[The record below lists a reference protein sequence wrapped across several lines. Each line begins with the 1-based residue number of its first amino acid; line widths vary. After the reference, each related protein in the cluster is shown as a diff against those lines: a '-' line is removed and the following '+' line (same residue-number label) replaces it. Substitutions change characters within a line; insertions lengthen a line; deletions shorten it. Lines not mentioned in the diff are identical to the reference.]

1 MKELDYIDHFRI
13 IMKPR
18 RDFLTQIIKALEP
31 MNGLTSREEEQETII
46 QSAEKILNEIHDVY
60 TQEQHLLK
68 AKFYSEARQ
77 TIGRGILSGLIKQ

>member
-18 RDFLTQIIKALEP
+18 KDFLTQIIKALEP

-46 QSAEKILNEIHDVY
+46 QSAEKILKEIHDVY

-68 AKFYSEARQ
+68 ANFYSEARQ